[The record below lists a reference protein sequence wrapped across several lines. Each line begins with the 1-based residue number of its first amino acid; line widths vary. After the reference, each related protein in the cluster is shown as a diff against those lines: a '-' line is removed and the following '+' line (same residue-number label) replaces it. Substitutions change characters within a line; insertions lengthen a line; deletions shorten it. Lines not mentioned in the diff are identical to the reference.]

1 MREKLNILL
10 TLPKNILLTFV
21 LTNQTKPNNTMQ
33 TIKRIMNNDNTME
46 AILALGIVI
55 IGLFLTTIF
64 LTFP

>member
-1 MREKLNILL
+1 MYS
-10 TLPKNILLTFV
+10 
-21 LTNQTKPNNTMQ
+21 QTKPNNTMQ